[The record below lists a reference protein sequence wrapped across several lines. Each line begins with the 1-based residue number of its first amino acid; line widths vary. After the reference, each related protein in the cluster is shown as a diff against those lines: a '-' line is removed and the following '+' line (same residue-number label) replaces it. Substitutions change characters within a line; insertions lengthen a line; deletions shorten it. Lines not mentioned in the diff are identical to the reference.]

1 MDAWVSREMS
11 RRQILHGFLQMN
23 GLVNS
28 HQDTLSIAIT
38 GSGGN
43 GVVTMGLL
51 FQKAISAAGY
61 CALMTRSSG
70 PQIRGGESAV
80 MLRVGTRPVRCQ
92 DDSFHLLLALDW
104 FNFSRFADEIPLT
117 SQTLVL
123 HDPAM
128 GNVPPVVIESGA
140 QLQEI
145 SLKALAKTSAGN
157 RPNMLALGMLAALL
171 DIDRT
176 ATESAVNSI
185 LGRKG
190 AAVVAASMN
199 AIDAG
204 FDAAPVIDNLPRLAP
219 PPAAAARWNIS
230 GNEAAGLGAL
240 RGGVRLVAAYPITPA
255 SEILEWMV
263 PNLEAVGGALIQAE
277 DELASINMVIG
288 ASFGGVPALTA
299 TSGPGLSLMT
309 EALGLAVASE
319 IPLVVIDVT
328 RGGPSTGI
336 PTKSEQSDLNI
347 ALYGMHGDAPHLVLA
362 PTSIDDCAFTTEWA
376 VRLAERLQTVAI
388 VLSDQALG
396 QSRAIVDPPRH
407 APIVEGRARAAV
419 NQESYARYALTED
432 GVSQMAIPGTAG
444 CIYTAD
450 GLEHSAMG
458 NPSSMASDHQQQLE
472 KRYNKLSQ
480 FDYGEDWAVQNGEGE
495 LCLLTWGSSSGVVDE
510 AAQRLRAAGM
520 AVQTLAIRLLSPI
533 PVDQFQAALQGI
545 KNIVVVEQNQHGQL
559 FHYLNSLNLLP
570 GGARVLAHPGPLPIR
585 PAEVVAF
592 IEGWCSDE

>member
-1 MDAWVSREMS
+1 
-11 RRQILHGFLQMN
+11 
-23 GLVNS
+23 
-28 HQDTLSIAIT
+28 
-38 GSGGN
+38 
-43 GVVTMGLL
+43 MGLL
-51 FQKAISAAGY
+51 FLKAISAAGY
-61 CALMTRSSG
+61 YALMARSSG

-80 MLRVGTRPVRCQ
+80 MLRVGTRPVGCQ
-92 DDSFHLLLALDW
+92 DDRFQLLLALDW

-128 GNVPPVVIESGA
+128 GDVPPVVIESGA

-145 SLKALAKTSAGN
+145 PLKALAKSSAGN
-157 RPNMLALGMLAALL
+157 RPNMLALGMLVALL
-171 DIDRT
+171 DIDR
-176 ATESAVNSI
+176 AAIESAVNTST

-190 AAVVAASMN
+190 DAVVAVSMS
-199 AIDAG
+199 AINAG
-204 FDAAPVIDNLPRLAP
+204 FDAAPTIDKLPRLP
-219 PPAAAARWNIS
+219 PPLVGASRWNIS

-255 SEILEWMV
+255 SEILEWMA
-263 PNLEAVGGALIQAE
+263 PKLEAVGGALIQAE

-319 IPLVVIDVT
+319 NPLVVVDVT

-347 ALYGMHGDAPHLVLA
+347 AIYGMHGDAPHLVLA
-362 PTSIDDCAFTTEWA
+362 PTSIDDCTFTTEWA

-407 APIVEGRARAAV
+407 APVVEGRATAAAD
-419 NQESYARYALTED
+419 QECYQRYALTED
-432 GVSQMAIPGTAG
+432 GISQMAIPGTAG

-450 GLEHSAMG
+450 GLEHSAEG
-458 NPSSMASDHQQQLE
+458 NPSSMARDHQQQLE
-472 KRYNKLSQ
+472 KRYNKLVR

-495 LCLLTWGSSSGVVDE
+495 LCLLTWGSSSGVVEE
-510 AAQRLRAAGM
+510 AAHRLRAAGM
-520 AVQTLAIRLLSPI
+520 AIQTLTIRLLSPLPI
-533 PVDQFQAALQGI
+533 DQFQAALQEI
-545 KNIVVVEQNQHGQL
+545 KKIVVVEQNQHGQL

-570 GGARVLAHPGPLPIR
+570 EGTRVLAHPGPLPIR

-592 IEGWCSDE
+592 IEGWCGDE